1 MHEILYELLYLWT
14 HVLIKTSLISNIL
27 FISNHEKQIAEEFIF
42 CNETHK
48 SFSSSS
54 FTSVMPILVSWI
66 MRPTSFMMSP
76 SKMTQ
81 APSKIRKLNKKYNVF
96 MKGST
101 GKDLEASIFTRF
113 AEIDTI
119 KSDIEFMS
127 GKLNIACDML
137 LTAYQKMS
145 IVKYDAF
152 KEMGG
157 KLSFSLAMLD
167 DKNNG
172 YILTSVHTREGC
184 YTYVKEIIKGESFVV
199 LSEEERRA
207 LEEAKNKRNYMA

>member
-1 MHEILYELLYLWT
+1 MSENTIVIAGMQEAEALRFSMILGISAIVMVFILAVLLI
-14 HVLIKTSLISNIL
+14 VSLI
-27 FISNHEKQIAEEFIF
+27 
-42 CNETHK
+42 
-48 SFSSSS
+48 
-54 FTSVMPILVSWI
+54 
-66 MRPTSFMMSP
+66 
-76 SKMTQ
+76 
-81 APSKIRKLNKKYNVF
+81 KIRKLNKKYAAF
-96 MKGST
+96 MKGSA
-101 GKDLEASIFTRF
+101 GKDLESSILTRF
-113 AEIDTI
+113 SELDKMKT
-119 KSDIEFMS
+119 DIEYIF

-137 LTAYQKMS
+137 LTAYQKVS

-172 YILTSVHTREGC
+172 FILTSVHTREGC
-184 YTYVKEIIKGESFVV
+184 YSYVKEIIKGESFVV